1 MRQFIKALGLF
12 IAPFILIVF
21 LVFWVDVFK
30 ILGYQDYYAN
40 QKVVLNREMICT
52 KTFNHY
58 NSDIKFNS
66 FIFGNSR
73 SQAYKCKKWAKHL
86 TPNAIPFHFD
96 ASAENIWGI
105 LKKIEYLDQNGSDI
119 DNVLIVLDRKTL
131 STTTSSDGH
140 LFIAMPSVS
149 KLSKM
154 KYYFTYLEASLNIKF
169 LLAYTDYTIFKT
181 HREYMGH
188 LINSSKYDD
197 KVNEVNCDIWY
208 GYDEHIKNDS
218 LGYYN
223 ELIKKGIFHQR
234 LPNKEII
241 CNITSEE
248 VMQLKKIKELFTKHN
263 TNYRIVVSPIY
274 TQIPLEQQQLNLL
287 NEIFEEKY
295 VSDFSGKNKFTEP
308 TSNYYEESHYKPYV
322 ANEIMEVIYNVE

>member
-1 MRQFIKALGLF
+1 MRQFIKNIGLF
-12 IAPFILIVF
+12 ITPFMLIVL
-21 LVFWVDVFK
+21 LVFGVDIFK
-30 ILGYQDYYAN
+30 ICGYQDYYTD

-52 KTFNHY
+52 KTFNRY
-58 NSDIKFNS
+58 NSSVKFNS

-73 SQAYKCKKWAKHL
+73 SQAYKCKTWSKYLSPKD
-86 TPNAIPFHFD
+86 IPFHFD

-105 LKKIEYLDQNGSDI
+105 LKKIEYLDQNDSDI
-119 DNVLIVLDRKTL
+119 DNALIVLDRKTL
-131 STTTSSDGH
+131 STTSSRDGH

-169 LLAYTDYTIFKT
+169 LLAYTDFTIFKT
-181 HREYMGH
+181 HRAYMGH
-188 LINSSKYDD
+188 LINGNKYDD

-223 ELIKKGIFHQR
+223 EIIKKGAFHER

-241 CNITSEE
+241 CNTTPEE
-248 VMQLKKIKELFTKHN
+248 VMLLKKIKEIFTKHN

-287 NEIFEEKY
+287 YDIFEEKY
-295 VSDFSGKNKFTEP
+295 VSNFSGENKFTET

-322 ANEIMEVIYNVE
+322 ANEIMEIIYNLE